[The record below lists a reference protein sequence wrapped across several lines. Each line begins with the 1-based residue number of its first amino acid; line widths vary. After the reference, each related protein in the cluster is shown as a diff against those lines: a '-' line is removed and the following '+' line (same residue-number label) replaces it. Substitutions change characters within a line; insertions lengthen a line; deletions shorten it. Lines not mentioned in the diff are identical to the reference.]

1 MGPIIYEIAIEIETI
16 SLSYQRCKLYNIP
29 SEMIFFFSK
38 IELGLQNCFDP
49 IVP

>member
-1 MGPIIYEIAIEIETI
+1 MGPIIYEIAIEIEII
-16 SLSYQRCKLYNIP
+16 SLSYQKCKLYNIP
-29 SEMIFFFSK
+29 SEIIFFPK